1 MARYEHL
8 PIYKKAFEL
17 AKYFDKIVRN
27 FSRYN
32 KYTYGSDLR
41 NLSREI
47 LKLII
52 RANNAVD
59 KVPHLLEVREK
70 LEELKVIIR
79 LCKELQVFPNF
90 NSFQYSINEVVNI
103 SRQNEGW
110 LSRFQGKKTSE
121 VSETS
126 EVLEVVEQDKPE
138 FPFVNR

>member
-32 KYTYGSDLR
+32 KYTYGTELR

-47 LKLII
+47 LKEII

-59 KVPHLLEVREK
+59 KMPHLLAIREK
-70 LEELKVIIR
+70 LEELKVVIR
-79 LCKELQVFPNF
+79 LCKELKVFPNF
-90 NSFQYSINEVVNI
+90 NSFQHSLNEVVNI

-110 LSRFQGKKTSE
+110 LGSFASNTSE
-121 VSETS
+121 V
-126 EVLEVVEQDKPE
+126 
-138 FPFVNR
+138 F

>member
-59 KVPHLLEVREK
+59 KAPHLLEVREK

-90 NSFQYSINEVVNI
+90 NSFQYSLNEAVNI

-110 LSRFQGKKTSE
+110 LSRFKPHTSE
-121 VSETS
+121 VFETS
-126 EVLEVVEQDKPE
+126 EVLEVMEKD
-138 FPFVNR
+138 

>member
-1 MARYEHL
+1 MARYDHL
-8 PIYKKAFEL
+8 PIYKRAFEL

-59 KVPHLLEVREK
+59 NAPHLLE
-70 LEELKVIIR
+70 
-79 LCKELQVFPNF
+79 P
-90 NSFQYSINEVVNI
+90 
-103 SRQNEGW
+103 
-110 LSRFQGKKTSE
+110 
-121 VSETS
+121 
-126 EVLEVVEQDKPE
+126 
-138 FPFVNR
+138 